1 MIYIYNITQHTNV
14 EESFVC
20 PRTLNPD
27 DYPLNANMLRKT
39 VDHIVNDIKFTDLSE
54 SFQKIWMDD
63 KIAYVTW
70 IRDQL
75 IEFQIKALLE

>member
-1 MIYIYNITQHTNV
+1 MIYIYNITQHIDV
-14 EESFVC
+14 EQSILC
-20 PRTLNPD
+20 PRSLNPD

-39 VDHIVNDIKFTDLSE
+39 VDHIVNGIKFTDLSE

-75 IEFQIKALLE
+75 IEFQIKSLLE